1 MAAHGDRLSRKR
13 EQALAALL
21 SHPTIATAASAAGV
35 NEKTLRGWLKEPG
48 FKAAYAEAR
57 AEILERTVARLLRA
71 SESAVRTLEAALDA
85 ERTADSIRAARI
97 ILELAVKGT
106 AELDL
111 EARLAALEQGDGRQ
125 EVRR

>member
-1 MAAHGDRLSRKR
+1 MSGHGDKLSRRR
-13 EQALAALL
+13 EAAIAALL
-21 SHPTIATAASAAGV
+21 AAPTVEAAAAMAGV
-35 NEKTLRGWLKEPG
+35 GYRTLKGWLKEPG

-57 AEILERTVARLLRA
+57 AEVLERSVARLLRA

-85 ERTADSIRAARI
+85 EKTADAVRAARV
-97 ILELAVKGT
+97 ILEIAVRGV

-111 EARLAALEQGDGRQ
+111 EARLAALEQGDGRR

>member
-1 MAAHGDRLSRKR
+1 MAGHGERMSRKR

-21 SHPTIATAASAAGV
+21 MHPTIAAAATAAGV
-35 NEKTLRGWLKEPG
+35 NERTLREWLREPG

-57 AEILERTVARLLRA
+57 AEVLERTVARLLRA

-85 ERTADSIRAARI
+85 EKTADAVRAARI
-97 ILELAVKGT
+97 ILEIAVKGT

-111 EARLAALEQGDGRQ
+111 EARLAALEDHGRRTG
-125 EVRR
+125 VRR